1 MCASFRPVPRKWVHP
16 KSSHNISMVLL
27 YIMKNITGSYFKPI
41 SPVYLLNEN
50 CSSQYYFSGSSESD
64 YMNNG
69 WFKVTTESLLSRYK
83 DTIWT
88 SDDRS
93 GNIRKI
99 IRIKFSCGGSAAE
112 FVYPIFIV
120 ATNLSKEEFPNDRW
134 LVIRIKGL
142 SINGHI
148 LEMRRLG
155 IYVVWELA

>member
-1 MCASFRPVPRKWVHP
+1 
-16 KSSHNISMVLL
+16 
-27 YIMKNITGSYFKPI
+27 MKNITGSYFKPI